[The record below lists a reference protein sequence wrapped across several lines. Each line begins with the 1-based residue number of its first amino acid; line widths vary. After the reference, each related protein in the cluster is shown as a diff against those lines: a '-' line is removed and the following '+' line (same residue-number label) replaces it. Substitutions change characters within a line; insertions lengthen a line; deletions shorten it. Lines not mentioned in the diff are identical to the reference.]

1 MKEIHLWNLET
12 LALVKKYEG
21 QKQGRFVIRSCFG
34 GPDEDFVI
42 SGSEDYNVYVWHRE
56 KGKIIDRLPGHGGIV
71 ISNRMC

>member
-56 KGKIIDRLPGHGGIV
+56 KGKIIDRLPGHGGIL